1 MCLKFTLLLTRIT
14 TSCNGRAP
22 ENRLPCS
29 PTSHPPSVHFLATNT
44 IKLITTEIG
53 QNVFSIVA
61 NVPLMLHR
69 LPLIL
74 VLTFSLIA
82 GATSREKW
90 EGGKAACL
98 DGGALGVSWSVKQ
111 RSWTSLGTLWSCI
124 TQLCSQVGRPG
135 REATSLLSI
144 KTLVYKK
151 KRFKVSW
158 VFKFSKCSEFMGGR
172 RCDWPQILQGVNL
185 FILLSSPRLFK
196 TENYFPIKKSKVE
209 AYFCEILC
217 NHFKFDYLVCKPTF
231 LPSLSQEES
240 LFSWGHITWWCKI
253 KKRIEVVGLAP
264 KGIQLMPKNSLGS
277 EGKIHQQ

>member
-1 MCLKFTLLLTRIT
+1 MCLGNSLTARNSSENAEKSELGVYILTNVTSCEPAWTSVIWYFPLQFDLVKMCLKFTLLLTRIT

-111 RSWTSLGTLWSCI
+111 RSWTSLGTLWSG
-124 TQLCSQVGRPG
+124 THS
-135 REATSLLSI
+135 A
-144 KTLVYKK
+144 
-151 KRFKVSW
+151 
-158 VFKFSKCSEFMGGR
+158 
-172 RCDWPQILQGVNL
+172 
-185 FILLSSPRLFK
+185 LLSSW
-196 TENYFPIKKSKVE
+196 
-209 AYFCEILC
+209 A
-217 NHFKFDYLVCKPTF
+217 
-231 LPSLSQEES
+231 
-240 LFSWGHITWWCKI
+240 TW
-253 KKRIEVVGLAP
+253 KRSHV
-264 KGIQLMPKNSLGS
+264 SS
-277 EGKIHQQ
+277 EH